1 MNLDSKYFDMIRL
14 SRKAKPLQHAT
25 RRCDWPECNESAPHP
40 APIAPRLVE
49 KRYFCFDHVQQYN
62 QSYNFFEGMSD
73 ENVEKYQRAATTG
86 HRPTW
91 GVGARSG
98 GRLGGKHGKTSDWQ
112 FDDPLEIMHHAGPMA
127 GKAASNGAS
136 AQTHRRLSGGQM
148 RALQVMGLSETINP
162 DEVRQHYKRLLK
174 KYHPDAN
181 QGNRQYEAC
190 LQKTIK
196 AYDYL
201 RASGFC

>member
-1 MNLDSKYFDMIRL
+1 MNLNSKYFDMIRL

-25 RRCDWPECNESAPHP
+25 RRCDWPECNEDAPHP
-40 APIAPRLVE
+40 APIAPRTTE

-73 ENVEKYQRAATTG
+73 ADIEKYRRNATTG

-91 GVGARSG
+91 KLGARRSKNTING
-98 GRLGGKHGKTSDWQ
+98 DWK
-112 FDDPLEIMHHAGPMA
+112 FDDPLEIMRHAGA
-127 GKAASNGAS
+127 VEGQQN
-136 AQTHRRLSGGQM
+136 THHISTGQA
-148 RALQVMGLSETINP
+148 RALGVMGLSEQVSP
-162 DEVRQHYKRLLK
+162 DVARKHYKALLK

-181 QGNRQYEAC
+181 QGNRQYEAE

-196 AYDYL
+196 AYNYL